1 MSYIN
6 IWINRDEIKF
16 KIYKFKN
23 GEEKIII
30 QDKIISPRSFD
41 IGNRLNYLRKMLE
54 ILIKQYSIDKARL
67 NIEDNIK
74 KDLINIIK
82 MEGMLEELLSN
93 CGVEICK

>member
-41 IGNRLNYLRKMLE
+41 IGNRLNYLRKMLK
-54 ILIKQYSIDKARL
+54 ILLKQYSIGKARL

-82 MEGMLEELLSN
+82 MEGMIEELLSN